1 MRRLCR
7 AGIATLVCCA
17 FLLWTLSAGVGV
29 ALAAKKP
36 VVYAYSADVR
46 DDYVILGAE
55 IDDDGGDEIIEYG
68 FYYSEDEDD
77 LDDVDKIKGNRYV
90 EKVRVGYDDIVEGEY
105 FSVRLYIDDDLDEDT
120 TYYFRAYAENSAGI
134 AFSSMREFETGSGG
148 RKGKPE
154 VITED
159 YDVDGVNVTIYGSIE
174 DDGGYDIT
182 EYGFYYGE
190 DKNDMEKI
198 RVGRSIDE
206 GDEFEYELEDLE
218 EDTRYYYQAYAKNS
232 RGTSYGDIE
241 YFYTDED
248 GGRYRDKPEVTT
260 RTPIDLRDY
269 IIFYGIVDDE
279 GDSDIIEYGFYWGT
293 NSNPSN
299 KVKVGSYIAEGR
311 VFSYEFDNPIPG
323 QTYYVKA
330 YARNSSGTS
339 YGDTVRIGQAQTG
352 SKASLNVQVSNVVGG
367 SATLI
372 GTVLS
377 NGGSTITEYGFA
389 YAPSGGTEKQISFF
403 GSISPNMPFQY
414 YLGGLPPGTYTV
426 KAYAVNRAGTAYS
439 LPVTMTVSTS
449 GGSVVTPPPVTP
461 PSGQA
466 PVVLVS
472 TPAPGMVITRG
483 QTVEIASSSTDD
495 VKVEAMGL
503 YINGVQRL
511 RCTGSSFQYWWNTA
525 GIAPGTYTIRITS
538 WDGLLVGD
546 RVFTITVN

>member
-120 TYYFRAYAENSAGI
+120 TYHFRAYAKNSAGI
-134 AFSSMREFETGSGG
+134 AFSSMRKFKTGSGG

-248 GGRYRDKPEVTT
+248 GGRY
-260 RTPIDLRDY
+260 
-269 IIFYGIVDDE
+269 
-279 GDSDIIEYGFYWGT
+279 
-293 NSNPSN
+293 
-299 KVKVGSYIAEGR
+299 
-311 VFSYEFDNPIPG
+311 
-323 QTYYVKA
+323 
-330 YARNSSGTS
+330 
-339 YGDTVRIGQAQTG
+339 

-389 YAPSGGTEKQISFF
+389 YAPSGGTEKQIRFF